1 MSKVN
6 FEELLNAG
14 VHFGHLKRKWNPAMA
29 PYIFDEKKGI
39 HIIDLNKT
47 MVLLDQ
53 ACAAMKQIARS
64 GKKILFVATKKQ
76 AKELLA
82 ERVKEINMPFVTE
95 RWTGGML
102 TNFQTTRKSIRKMT
116 TIDKMKSDGTWET
129 LNKRER
135 LFKTRQ
141 REKLEKN
148 FGSIADMTRQ
158 PAAIFIVD
166 ILKEH
171 IALSEAKRLNIPTIT
186 NCKDMAIT
194 AADVNKLRQQ
204 TGAGMM
210 DCKNALVE
218 ANGDFEA
225 AIDIL
230 RKKGQKIAAKRGEN
244 EAREGLILAQASTD
258 GKSGVILTLN
268 CETDF
273 VAKNDGYR
281 TLVQSLVDLAL
292 QQMPGSIDELK
303 ALKYDDKLTVDEKIT
318 EQIGVIGE
326 KLDLSSYSTVLADKV
341 VAYNHPGNQLATL
354 VGLNSGSEV
363 AEDAGK
369 QVAMQIAAMNPIAI
383 NKDGVD
389 QRTIEREIE
398 VGKELAIQEGKPA
411 DMAEKIAMGR
421 LNKFFQE
428 NTLLSQ
434 SFVRD
439 NKQTVEQFLNSS
451 EKDLTV
457 TDLTVTEFK
466 RFSLS

>member
-1 MSKVN
+1 
-6 FEELLNAG
+6 
-14 VHFGHLKRKWNPAMA
+14 
-29 PYIFDEKKGI
+29 
-39 HIIDLNKT
+39 
-47 MVLLDQ
+47 
-53 ACAAMKQIARS
+53 
-64 GKKILFVATKKQ
+64 
-76 AKELLA
+76 
-82 ERVKEINMPFVTE
+82 
-95 RWTGGML
+95 
-102 TNFQTTRKSIRKMT
+102 
-116 TIDKMKSDGTWET
+116 
-129 LNKRER
+129 
-135 LFKTRQ
+135 
-141 REKLEKN
+141 
-148 FGSIADMTRQ
+148 
-158 PAAIFIVD
+158 
-166 ILKEH
+166 
-171 IALSEAKRLNIPTIT
+171 
-186 NCKDMAIT
+186 MAIT

-218 ANGDFEA
+218 ADGDFET

-230 RKKGQKIAAKRGEN
+230 RKKGQKIAAKRGDN
-244 EAREGLILAQASTD
+244 DAREGLIIAQASND

-281 TLVQSLVDLAL
+281 TLVQSLVDIAL
-292 QQMPGSIDELK
+292 NNMPASIEELK
-303 ALKYDDKLTVDEKIT
+303 SLKYDDRLTVDEKIT

-326 KLDLSSYSTVLADKV
+326 KLDLSNYSTINADRV

-354 VGLNSGSEV
+354 VGLNSGSDV

-369 QVAMQIAAMNPIAI
+369 QVAMQVAAMNPIAL

-389 QRTIEREIE
+389 ARTIEREIE

-434 SFVRD
+434 AFVRD
-439 NKQTVEQFLNSS
+439 NKLTVADFLSSS

-457 TDLTVTEFK
+457 TDFR